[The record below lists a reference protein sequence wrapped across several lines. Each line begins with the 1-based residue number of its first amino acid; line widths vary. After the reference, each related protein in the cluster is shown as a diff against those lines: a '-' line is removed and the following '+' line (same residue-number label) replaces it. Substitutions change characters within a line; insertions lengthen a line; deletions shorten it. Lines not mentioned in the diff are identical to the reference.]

1 MDQWSNG
8 EEPAWRL
15 VDATAPGPVCQPA
28 SFSGA
33 ELVEYGPFNAAW
45 CAKEINTDEVNDI
58 LEVVFEVN
66 VDTSG
71 GEITFQYD
79 HHYEITCR
87 YSTKD
92 DTLQASFLPLHS
104 VYDSDESGKRKKER
118 TAKDG

>member
-1 MDQWSNG
+1 MDQWSDG
-8 EEPAWRL
+8 EESQWLL
-15 VDATAPGPVCQPA
+15 VGSTAPGTLCQPA
-28 SFSGA
+28 SFDGA
-33 ELVEYGPFNAAW
+33 ELVEYGPFDAAE
-45 CAKEINTDEVNDI
+45 CAKEINIDEDSDI

-71 GEITFQYD
+71 GQITFQYD

-104 VYDSDESGKRKKER
+104 VYDSDESGKK
-118 TAKDG
+118 